1 MKRITSMLLSCALL
15 LGMLSFSGCSG
26 SGNIGNNNSSSSGT
40 KPSDSSVSTAVEWPK
55 GTVTITCAFGAGGDN
70 DATAR
75 LAAEWLT
82 EYFGETFVV
91 VNVTGA
97 GGATAAIEVMGKEPD
112 GYNILA
118 TEGTTDFGMAMG
130 TLDFSYSEDLK
141 CIASYALGCPGVLVC
156 RADNKYGWKNF
167 EDVLTYI
174 KDHPGEVTISD
185 VAGTSTSMTPIVM
198 EVNGYVTKR
207 LDVGTSGTDRI
218 AALLGGQVDL
228 MNTGYLSL
236 KDYIADGTLIPL
248 ATNGPDGINCE
259 VEMPKMEDFG
269 LADSQNPKYYKM
281 YFPKDTPQ
289 EIVDKM
295 EETLKIMSSDSKFVE
310 KLEAMYGQSNFMS
323 GAEADAYQVQEIER
337 FGKYKEYLL
346 AG

>member
-1 MKRITSMLLSCALL
+1 MKKITSMLLACALL
-15 LGMLSFSGCSG
+15 LGILSSCSNGGSG
-26 SGNIGNNNSSSSGT
+26 SNPNSDSHSPGTSSGT
-40 KPSDSSVSTAVEWPK
+40 GSSGTEWPK

-82 EYFGETFVV
+82 EYFGETFIV

-97 GGATAAIEVMGKEPD
+97 GGATAAIEVMGKDPD

-156 RADNKYGWKNF
+156 RADNKYGWTNF
-167 EDVLTYI
+167 EEALAYI
-174 KDHPGEVTISD
+174 KEHPGEVTISD

-228 MNTGYLSL
+228 MNTSYLSL

-259 VEMPKMEDFG
+259 VEMPKMADFG

-295 EETLKIMSSDSKFVE
+295 EETLKIMSSDPKFVE
-310 KLEAMYGQSNFMS
+310 KLEAMYGQSNFMT
-323 GAEADAYQVQEIER
+323 GAEADAYQQTEIDR

-346 AG
+346 AD